1 MAGVVIYEEKESE
14 TPDFIKQLL
23 DEGKIARIQVK
34 NRIDVGDNL
43 RFISPTQSVNF
54 VLEKIYSL
62 QGEEAES
69 AHGGHV
75 DVYISV
81 PEKPDFYAV
90 VRTKEDL
97 GSEAKKSKKKRN

>member
-1 MAGVVIYEEKESE
+1 MTIFYCFRKCFPSE
-14 TPDFIKQLL
+14 LIFTSTKRKL
-23 DEGKIARIQVK
+23 ARIQVK

-43 RFISPTQSVNF
+43 RLISPTQSVNF

>member
-1 MAGVVIYEEKESE
+1 M
-14 TPDFIKQLL
+14 

-34 NRIDVGDNL
+34 NRIDVGDKL
-43 RFISPTQSVNF
+43 RLLSPSQSVNF

-62 QGEEAES
+62 QGEEVES

-81 PEKPDFYAV
+81 PERPAEYAI
-90 VRTKEDL
+90 VRTQEDL
-97 GSEAKKSKKKRN
+97 NGEAKKSKKKRN

>member
-1 MAGVVIYEEKESE
+1 MK
-14 TPDFIKQLL
+14 LL
-23 DEGKIARIQVK
+23 NEGKIARIQVK
-34 NRIDVGDNL
+34 NRIDIGDKL
-43 RFISPTQSVNF
+43 RLISPSQSVEF

-62 QGEEAES
+62 SGEEVES

-75 DVYISV
+75 DVYITV
-81 PEKPDFYAV
+81 PEKPDLYAI